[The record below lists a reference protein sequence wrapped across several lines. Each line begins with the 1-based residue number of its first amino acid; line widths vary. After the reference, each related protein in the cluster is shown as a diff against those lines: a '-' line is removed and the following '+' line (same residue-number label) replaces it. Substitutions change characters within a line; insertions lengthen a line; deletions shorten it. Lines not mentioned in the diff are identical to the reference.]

1 MIIAREK
8 RKTNIA
14 EYILYM
20 WQVED
25 MIRAFGFDT
34 DKLFNSVF
42 GQAGFSEDKTKEIK
56 EWYDNLAEM
65 MKIEHVEKA
74 GHVQVLKNIVN
85 DVNELHLSLLYDK
98 KDPKYMEL
106 VSKYA
111 NNFVEFRQK
120 AGVTN
125 DVSDVEL
132 ALNGLY
138 GVLMLKL
145 QKKEIS
151 KFTLSAMESFSKVLA
166 YLSLRYKELEEK
178 EQS

>member
-25 MIRAFGFDT
+25 MIRAFGFDI
-34 DKLFNSVF
+34 DKLYNSVF
-42 GQAGFSEDKTKEIK
+42 AQAGFPEDKAKEIK
-56 EWYDNLAEM
+56 DWYENLAEIM
-65 MKIEHVEKA
+65 RIEKVEKK

-85 DVNELHLSLLYDK
+85 EVNELHLALLYDK
-98 KDPKYMEL
+98 KDPRYMEMITT
-106 VSKYA
+106 YA

-120 AGVTN
+120 SGVGN
-125 DVSDVEL
+125 EVSDVEL

-145 QKKEIS
+145 QKREIS
-151 KFTLSAMESFSKVLA
+151 KFTATAMESFSKVLA
-166 YLSLRYKELEEK
+166 YLSAKYKEMEESEK
-178 EQS
+178 

>member
-25 MIRAFGFDT
+25 TIRAFDFDT
-34 DKLFNSVF
+34 DKLYQSIF
-42 GQAGFSEDKTKEIK
+42 GNAELSEDQSVEIK
-56 EWYDNLAEM
+56 EWYENLAEM
-65 MKIEHVEKA
+65 MRIEKVENK
-74 GHVQVLKNIVN
+74 GHIQVVKNIVN
-85 DVNELHLSLLYDK
+85 EVNELHLSLLYDK
-98 KDPKYMEL
+98 KDPRYVQMI
-106 VSKYA
+106 SKYA
-111 NNFVEFRQK
+111 NNFVVFRQK
-120 AGVTN
+120 SGVGN
-125 DVSDVEL
+125 DISDVEL

-151 KFTLSAMESFSKVLA
+151 KYTLSAMESFSQVLA
-166 YLSLRYKELEEK
+166 YLSAMYKKLDESNE
-178 EQS
+178 

>member
-8 RKTNIA
+8 RSKNIA

-25 MIRAFGFDT
+25 MIRAFAFDI
-34 DKLFNSVF
+34 DKLYNSVF
-42 GQAGFSEDKTKEIK
+42 AQTGYPEEQSREIK
-56 EWYDNLAEM
+56 DWYENLAEM
-65 MKIEHVEKA
+65 MRIENVEKK
-74 GHVQVLKNIVN
+74 GHVQVVKNIIN
-85 DVNELHLSLLYDK
+85 EVNELHLSLLYNK
-98 KDPKYMEL
+98 KDPRYMEM
-106 VSKYA
+106 VSTYA

-120 AGVTN
+120 SGAGN
-125 DVSDVEL
+125 EISDVEL

-151 KFTLSAMESFSKVLA
+151 RFTFTAMESFSKILA
-166 YLSLRYKELEEK
+166 YLSAKYKELEES
-178 EQS
+178 E